1 MSTAAPS
8 SPDTRGESQ
17 TVTPGEMQAKTFRP
31 SFGLRSAHA
40 QTILSSSLN
49 PVLARKRARE
59 TPSVSEDR
67 ILTASD
73 GVRLHAYIHEREGAP
88 LVVLLHG
95 WLGGAD
101 AIYIKS
107 IAGKLF
113 HAGYAVARLN
123 LRDHG
128 GSEALNEGMFHSARI
143 DEVVD
148 AVRSLCADRPDENCA
163 LLGFS
168 LGGNF
173 ALRVSA
179 RTGLYTVACCPV
191 IDPAGAMPAIDNS
204 PIYRRYFVKKWHR
217 SLLAKASAFP
227 DAYDVDAALRL
238 NTVADLTDHF
248 VELYTEYGNSADY
261 FDAYSVDGDRLREAN
276 AKIIAAADDPVIPG
290 NSFAN
295 LPSSIE
301 LVMTDRGGHCGY
313 LANWSF
319 DSWFDQIALSSLAR
333 HFDSEVHGNAESLS
347 AG

>member
-1 MSTAAPS
+1 MP
-8 SPDTRGESQ
+8 
-17 TVTPGEMQAKTFRP
+17 VKTMFKP
-31 SFGLRSAHA
+31 PLGLRSAHA

-49 PVLARKRARE
+49 PILTRKRARS
-59 TPSVSEDR
+59 TPTVSEEK

-73 GVRLHAYIHEREGAP
+73 GVRLHAYLHERDNAP

-101 AIYIKS
+101 AIYIRS
-107 IAGKLF
+107 VAGKLYN
-113 HAGYAVARLN
+113 AGYAVARLN

-148 AVRSLCADRPDENCA
+148 AVRELCTAREPSNCA
-163 LLGFS
+163 LLGYS

-179 RTGLYTVACCPV
+179 RTGLYALACCPV
-191 IDPAGAMPAIDNS
+191 IDPAGAMPSIDNS

-217 SLLAKASAFP
+217 SLLAKAHAFP
-227 DAYDVDAALRL
+227 HAYEVETALRL

-248 VELYTEYGNSADY
+248 VERYTEYNTSADY
-261 FDAYSVDGDRLREAN
+261 FDAYSVAGDRLREAN

-290 NSFAN
+290 LSFRD

-301 LVMTDRGGHCGY
+301 LVMTQRGGHCGY

-319 DSWFDQIALSSLAR
+319 DSWFDSVALESLAL
-333 HFDSEVHGNAESLS
+333 HFSAFERERAPERS

>member
-8 SPDTRGESQ
+8 SPEPDS
-17 TVTPGEMQAKTFRP
+17 VPQARTFKP

-49 PVLARKRARE
+49 PVLARKRARN
-59 TPSVSEDR
+59 TPTVSEDR
-67 ILTASD
+67 ILTARD
-73 GVRLHAYIHEREGAP
+73 GVRLHAYLHERRGAP

-101 AIYIKS
+101 AIYIRS
-107 IAGKLF
+107 VAGTLYN
-113 HAGYAVARLN
+113 AGYAVARLN

-148 AVRSLCADRPDENCA
+148 AVNSLCDGRAQANCA

-217 SLLAKASAFP
+217 SLLAKARAFP
-227 DAYDVDAALRL
+227 DAYEVDTALRL
-238 NTVADLTDHF
+238 RSVSDLTEHF
-248 VELYTEYGNSADY
+248 VERYTEYGNSADY

-290 NSFAN
+290 TSFAN

-313 LANWSF
+313 IANWSF
-319 DSWFDQIALSSLAR
+319 DSWFDEMALTSLAR
-333 HFDSEVHGNAESLS
+333 HFGSSEQNGLAARS

>member
-8 SPDTRGESQ
+8 SRKRQQVSQ
-17 TVTPGEMQAKTFRP
+17 ATTFKP

-49 PVLARKRARE
+49 PVLARKRARNA
-59 TPSVSEDR
+59 PSVTEEK

-73 GVRLHAYIHEREGAP
+73 GVRLHAYLHEREGAP

-101 AIYIKS
+101 AIYIRS
-107 IAGKLF
+107 VAGKLF
-113 HAGYAVARLN
+113 NAGFAVARLN

-148 AVRSLCADRPDENCA
+148 AVRILCANREDLQCA

-179 RTGLYTVACCPV
+179 RTGLYTLACCPV

-204 PIYRRYFVKKWHR
+204 PVYRRYFVKKWHR

-227 DAYDVDAALRL
+227 DAYEVESALRL
-238 NTVADLTDHF
+238 STVADLTDHF
-248 VELYTEYGNSADY
+248 VERYTEYGNSADY
-261 FDAYSVDGDRLREAN
+261 FDAYSIDGNRLREAN

-290 NSFAN
+290 TSFGN
-295 LPSSIE
+295 LPASIE
-301 LVMTDRGGHCGY
+301 LVMTQRGGHCGY

-319 DSWFDQIALSSLAR
+319 DSWFDAQALLSLQGYFGEREQHSSDVR
-333 HFDSEVHGNAESLS
+333 S